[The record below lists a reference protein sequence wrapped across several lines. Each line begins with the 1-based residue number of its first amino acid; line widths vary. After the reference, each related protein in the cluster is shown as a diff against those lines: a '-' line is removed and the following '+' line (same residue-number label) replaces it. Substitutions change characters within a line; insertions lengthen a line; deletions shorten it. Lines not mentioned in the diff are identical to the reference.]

1 LRGAHLVWVL
11 AGLAVV
17 VVATP
22 FGVAAVRQAKRRRG
36 GAVFLTGLL
45 LIFGMNMQ
53 ITPPPPPQT
62 EQVQRQAGDDEPKD

>member
-1 LRGAHLVWVL
+1 LIGFLVSL
-11 AGLAVV
+11 ALGLACI
-17 VVATP
+17 P
-22 FGVAAVRQAKRRRG
+22 LGVAAVRYAKRQRG

-62 EQVQRQAGDDEPKD
+62 EQIQRQAGDDEPKD